1 MLTDMPTMHDLF
13 AQLGLDHD
21 EEAVQ
26 AFISRHRPLP
36 EHLPLH
42 QAPFWTPAQARFLE
56 EQIKADAE
64 WAPAIDQLNLGLHR

>member
-36 EHLPLH
+36 EQLPLH

-64 WAPAIDQLNLGLHR
+64 WAPAIDQLNLSLHR